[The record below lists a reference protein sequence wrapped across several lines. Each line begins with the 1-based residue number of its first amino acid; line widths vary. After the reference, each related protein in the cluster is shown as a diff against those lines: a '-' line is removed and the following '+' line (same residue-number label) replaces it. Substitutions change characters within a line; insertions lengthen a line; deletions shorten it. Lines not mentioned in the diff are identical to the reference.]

1 MSHVIVGSGWGGVV
15 DGGSLCRMSFI
26 RNGYVALSNLRK
38 RHVALSNLERA
49 MSHVANA

>member
-1 MSHVIVGSGWGGVV
+1 MSHVIVGSGGGVV